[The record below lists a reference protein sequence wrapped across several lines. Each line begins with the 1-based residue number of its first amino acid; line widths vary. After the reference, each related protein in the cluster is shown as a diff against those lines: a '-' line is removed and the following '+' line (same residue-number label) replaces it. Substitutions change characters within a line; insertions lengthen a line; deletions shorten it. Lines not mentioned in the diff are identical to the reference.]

1 MLTRRVAITGLGCV
15 SPLGL
20 SMDASWS
27 SLLAGRCGITP
38 LGEEFSEDLRVFVAG
53 TIHNYDPTLWGLDKK
68 TARRMERFSQFAYSA
83 AKEALA
89 DSGLASHLPELSERF
104 GVSIGVGMGG
114 VEFIYN
120 ASNRFHH
127 RGPKGVSPFLI
138 PLIIP
143 NMASG
148 MVSNLLQLK
157 GPNICTTTACASGSH
172 GIGEGYLMIKS
183 AMADAMIAGGAES
196 ALCHVA
202 LAGFANMGAL
212 SKSQNPS
219 KASMPYDLQRSGF
232 VMSEGAGVVVLE
244 ELERAR
250 RRGATIYCELT
261 GYGMTGDAYHMTHPS
276 PHGEGAARCL
286 KQALELSGLEPHDI
300 DHLNAHGT
308 GTKSGDL
315 FEAQAVSSVFSNHTK
330 DLMISATKGATGHLL
345 GGSGGLEAC
354 FAALSVFHNLIP
366 PTLPL
371 HQQDPEIV
379 LNVASQTRNHPVN
392 AAMSLSL
399 GFGGTNAAL
408 VFQKL
413 DS

>member
-1 MLTRRVAITGLGCV
+1 
-15 SPLGL
+15 
-20 SMDASWS
+20 MDASWL

-38 LGEEFSEDLRVFVAG
+38 LGEEFARDLRVFVAG
-53 TIHNYDPTLWGLDKK
+53 TVHDYHPTLWGLDKK

-83 AKEALA
+83 AKEALTN
-89 DSGLASHLPELSERF
+89 SGLASHLPELSQRF

-120 ASNRFHH
+120 ASNRFRD

-148 MVSNLLQLK
+148 MVSHLLQLK

-183 AMADAMIAGGAES
+183 GMADAMIAGGAES

-212 SKSQNPS
+212 SKSQDPNR
-219 KASMPYDLQRSGF
+219 ASMPYDRERSGF

-244 ELERAR
+244 ELERAQK
-250 RRGATIYCELT
+250 RGATIYCELT
-261 GYGMTGDAYHMTHPS
+261 GYGMTGDAYHMTHPA
-276 PHGEGAARCL
+276 PKGEGAARCL
-286 KQALELSGLEPHDI
+286 KQALDLSGLEPQDI

-308 GTKSGDL
+308 GTESGDL

-330 DLMISATKGATGHLL
+330 DLLVSATKGATGHLL

-354 FAALSVFHNLIP
+354 FTALSVFHNLIP

-371 HQQDPEIV
+371 HQQDSKIA
-379 LNVASQTRNHPVN
+379 LNVASKTRKHPVR
-392 AAMSLSL
+392 AAISLSL